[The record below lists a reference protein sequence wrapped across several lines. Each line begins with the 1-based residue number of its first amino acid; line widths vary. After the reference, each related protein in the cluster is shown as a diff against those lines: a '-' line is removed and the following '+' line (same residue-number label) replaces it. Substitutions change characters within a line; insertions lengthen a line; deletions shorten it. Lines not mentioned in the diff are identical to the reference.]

1 MDSDDSSP
9 LSQLIRSRQSTRKY
23 SDRPVP
29 PEALERIMELTRLAP
44 SATNSQPWHFII
56 VDEPELR
63 KRVAKCLTTPLLPS
77 MNRFA
82 AEAPVLIVVVEEPA
96 NVASKVGNRLKKQ
109 HFAHI
114 DIGIAVGYLTLAAR
128 DEGLDTCVMGWLDND
143 RIQQLLG
150 IPRERTVRLV
160 ISLGYSAEELR
171 PRRRKK
177 MEKILS
183 RNHY

>member
-1 MDSDDSSP
+1 MDSDESP

-23 SDRPVP
+23 LPREVP

-63 KRVAKCLTTPLLPS
+63 KRVAGCLTSPLLPS

-82 AEAPVLIVVVEEPA
+82 VQAPVLIVVVEEPA
-96 NVASKVGNRLKKQ
+96 NVASKVGNLLKKQ
-109 HFAHI
+109 HFARL

-128 DEGLDTCVMGWLDND
+128 SEGLDTCVMGWLDND
-143 RIQQLLG
+143 AIRQLLG
-150 IPRERTVRLV
+150 IPEEKTVQLV
-160 ISLGYSAEELR
+160 VSLGYSDDPLR
-171 PRRRKK
+171 PKSRKK